1 MSFSLLP
8 LDHEDILNGLPSF
21 NMLNNTL
28 LLIETVKNMPNH
40 SVTCL
45 EGHEPEQIPEEDDS
59 LGIDIAC
66 NGKPVIQTPETRRKK
81 TGCTCRKTNC
91 LKNYCECFSTGK

>member
-21 NMLNNTL
+21 NMFNNTL

-40 SVTCL
+40 SLTCL
-45 EGHEPEQIPEEDDS
+45 EGHEPEQIP
-59 LGIDIAC
+59 
-66 NGKPVIQTPETRRKK
+66 
-81 TGCTCRKTNC
+81 
-91 LKNYCECFSTGK
+91 